1 MKRGAAVPSPARKR
15 RRAGW
20 VVLAAAG
27 ALLAAGADAARRG
40 LPDVGPLRRAAP
52 AATAFMRAAGEQAAP
67 AWVPLGTVSPYLACA
82 VVKAEDRRFFEHR
95 GIHWGQLRK
104 AVGRTARGGRMGG
117 STITQQLARNLYLGP
132 ERTVRRKARE
142 ALIARRL
149 ERSLGKPRILEL
161 YLNVIEWGDGVWGA
175 EAAAR
180 GWFGKPAA
188 ELDAFESVFLAGL
201 VAAPRAPLAGAN
213 ANRAAAV
220 QLRVSDQL
228 YRSGILTP
236 DEWRAVRGRL
246 ADTHAALRAGTP
258 VPAALRTPP
267 GPPRPRILPLPR
279 RAAAAHLP
287 AARALRDGCGLRTEL
302 QSERLS
308 QENGR

>member
-1 MKRGAAVPSPARKR
+1 MTV
-15 RRAGW
+15 
-20 VVLAAAG
+20 AAAA
-27 ALLAAGADAARRG
+27 ALLAGSTGAVLG
-40 LPDVGPLRRAAP
+40 SLPDVRPLRRTAP
-52 AATAFMRAAGEQAAP
+52 GTTAFMRAAGEQATEP
-67 AWVPLGTVSPYLACA
+67 WVPLATVSPYLACA
-82 VVKAEDRRFFEHR
+82 VVKAEDRRFFVHR
-95 GIHWGQLRK
+95 GIHWRQLGK
-104 AVGRTARGGRMGG
+104 AVGRTARGARMGG

-142 ALIARRL
+142 ALVARRL

-175 EAAAR
+175 EGAAR

-188 ELDAFESVFLAGL
+188 ELDAFESVFLSGL

-213 ANRAAAV
+213 AQRAAGV
-220 QLRVSDQL
+220 QLRVADQL

-236 DEWRAVRGRL
+236 DEWRGLRGRL
-246 ADTHAALRAGTP
+246 ADMHAALRAGTP
-258 VPAALRTPP
+258 APVALRTPP
-267 GPPRPRILPLPR
+267 GPPRPRVLPLPR
-279 RAAAAHLP
+279 RDAAAHLP
-287 AARALRDGCGLRTEL
+287 AARAVADGCGLRNEL